1 MARTKMDVL
10 QAVAEG
16 RGALGKAAMDEPVF
30 VLRAQD
36 IHAADLVEKWAIW
49 AAAGGCD
56 PGRDGRRRSRRPS
69 GRRSP
74 ARARRRRRAGP
85 T

>member
-30 VLRAQD
+30 ALRAQD

-56 PGRDGRRRSRRPS
+56 PDKAQEAHAIAAEMRNWPHRRQPS
-69 GRRSP
+69 
-74 ARARRRRRAGP
+74 
-85 T
+85 